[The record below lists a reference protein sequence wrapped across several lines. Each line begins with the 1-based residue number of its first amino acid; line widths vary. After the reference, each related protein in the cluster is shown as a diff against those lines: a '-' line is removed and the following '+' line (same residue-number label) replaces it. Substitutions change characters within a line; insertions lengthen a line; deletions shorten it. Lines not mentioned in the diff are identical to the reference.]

1 MNNTVIFKDFDELQ
15 RAIAESRKAWEN
27 GTNAQMMKKADTY
40 HGIWK
45 ELNRSRFSGRMSIR
59 TQWSDSRNPK
69 TLLPLLLSQA
79 DGKRTTM
86 NIPK

>member
-27 GTNAQMMKKADTY
+27 GTNSQMMKKADTY

-59 TQWSDSRNPK
+59 T
-69 TLLPLLLSQA
+69 L
-79 DGKRTTM
+79 
-86 NIPK
+86 